1 MATATPSTI
10 DSTPA
15 EFDEYAARYED
26 ALNTG
31 LELSGEGPE
40 YYAKRRI
47 EWTARVV
54 PSPPNGPSQS
64 NGSFFQPNV
73 TTRILDFGCGV
84 GLAAAQLR
92 RAFCPRELWGYDPS
106 APAIARARQEL
117 GDEQTFFTA
126 DAASVPADRF
136 DGVYVNGVFHHIDPA
151 ERPAA
156 LALIRRALRPGGWFA
171 FWENNPWNPG
181 TRMVMRRIPFDRD
194 AVVISPREGRRL
206 LSQAGFEVL
215 RRDAWFL
222 FPRQLAWLRPLER
235 LVHRLPLGG
244 QYLVLARKPTS

>member
-1 MATATPSTI
+1 MATATTNSLDTTAP
-10 DSTPA
+10 
-15 EFDEYAARYED
+15 FDEYAAQYED
-26 ALNTG
+26 ALTQG
-31 LELSGEGPE
+31 LQLSGEGPE
-40 YYAKRRI
+40 YYAQRRI

-54 PSPPNGPSQS
+54 AARGAASPR
-64 NGSFFQPNV
+64 V
-73 TTRILDFGCGV
+73 LDFGCGV
-84 GLAAAQLR
+84 GLATAQLR
-92 RAFCPRELWGYDPS
+92 EKFRPREIWGYDPS
-106 APAIARARQEL
+106 AAAVARARKEL
-117 GDEQTFFTA
+117 GDQQTFFTA
-126 DAASVPADRF
+126 DRASVPTDRF
-136 DGVYVNGVFHHIDPA
+136 DGVYVNGVFHHIPPD

-206 LSQAGFEVL
+206 LRQAGFEVI

-222 FPRQLAWLRPLER
+222 FPRQLAWLRPAER

-244 QYLVLARKPTS
+244 QYLVLARKPIA